1 MIKFFLFCCSLLL
14 QSNAF
19 LHLAAPNRVKVPDR
33 IGLVANSVNIIAVAN
48 LNAYS
53 NPNPNSSSNT
63 NRNHNP
69 KLDRI
74 DSANSIE
81 SITRQSLKTLLSIL
95 LFNILI
101 SANPIPALA
110 LAQAPSSLNSIS
122 DKKPESKVYLPSGLK
137 ESISKGAANI
147 PGKYLSLYF
156 SLTHIHAHTHT
167 HTLNTLILKLSHSL
181 ALIPTPGFG
190 QPDIYY
196 PSAYEG
202 MWKVKQTFYDFNIK
216 NDQETVL
223 FVDTLINFEQERSKH
238 LNPSPNLNAN
248 ANPRTNPNL
257 SPGPVPKTV
266 PVAIEL
272 EYISNYVDYNG
283 NIVLDRS
290 FSESNKYQALLKKTY
305 GSSDKSAS
313 TGASKGVTAS
323 WELSNPNILTVTTSD
338 NKVIGYKVTKRAVED
353 KLGTGSFGLSE
364 YSQIFQTSDNNPVP
378 KVGRTREGERERERE
393 SNMISNPNPNLNPN
407 LHSNPNPRFLDH
419 ARWLGFKK

>member
-1 MIKFFLFCCSLLL
+1 
-14 QSNAF
+14 
-19 LHLAAPNRVKVPDR
+19 
-33 IGLVANSVNIIAVAN
+33 
-48 LNAYS
+48 
-53 NPNPNSSSNT
+53 
-63 NRNHNP
+63 
-69 KLDRI
+69 LDRI
-74 DSANSIE
+74 NSANSIE

-101 SANPIPALA
+101 SANPIPVLA

-137 ESISKGAANI
+137 ESISKGVANI

-156 SLTHIHAHTHT
+156 SLCISLSLSIYISIYLSLSISLSISLSLFLSHAHTCT
-167 HTLNTLILKLSHSL
+167 HTLNNLILKLSHSL
-181 ALIPTPGFG
+181 ALIPSPGFG

-202 MWKVKQTFYDFNIK
+202 KWKVKQTFYDFNIK
-216 NDQETVL
+216 NNQETIL
-223 FVDTLINFEQERSKH
+223 FVDTLINLEQERSKQ

-290 FSESNKYQALLKKTY
+290 FSESNKYKALLKKTY
-305 GSSDKSAS
+305 GSSDKGVS
-313 TGASKGVTAS
+313 TGASKGVTAT

-378 KVGRTREGERERERE
+378 KVGRTREGERE
-393 SNMISNPNPNLNPN
+393 
-407 LHSNPNPRFLDH
+407 
-419 ARWLGFKK
+419 